1 MQGLSDPF
9 TLLME
14 RERRSMIRSMT
25 GFGRRQAPWQDG
37 SVSVE
42 VRSVNHR
49 FLEVACR
56 FPRSMTHL
64 EESFKKAV
72 QQRCSR
78 GRVDMTVTIQGG
90 KGRAGTVSLD
100 QPLAKQYHQALHT
113 LKKSLKLSGSI
124 DIALI
129 AGLRDV
135 ISVSDQPP
143 EDPKLAK
150 LVQKLIMQALDDLEG
165 MRTREGIALA
175 KDMQSR
181 IQTIRE
187 HRAAVATRSPKLAQ
201 EAFERMKGRIEKLL
215 GVEPPDVLRLHQEM
229 ALYADRGD
237 ITEEIV
243 RLDSHMIQ
251 FEQTLNR
258 AESVGKTLDF
268 LLQEMGREVN
278 TIGSKANDAEIAG
291 QVVQMKAELERI
303 REQVQNVE

>member
-1 MQGLSDPF
+1 
-9 TLLME
+9 
-14 RERRSMIRSMT
+14 MIRSMT
-25 GFGRRQAPWQDG
+25 GFGRGQAPWQDG
-37 SVSVE
+37 SVTVE

-56 FPRSMTHL
+56 LPRSLALL
-64 EESFKKAV
+64 EESFKKTV
-72 QQRCSR
+72 QQRCTR
-78 GRVDMTVTIQGG
+78 GRIDMTVTLQGG
-90 KGRAGTVSLD
+90 KGRAGAISLD
-100 QPLAKQYHQALHT
+100 QPLAKQYHQALRT

-135 ISVSDQPP
+135 ISVSDQPS

-150 LVQKLIMQALDDLEG
+150 LVQKLGFQALDDLEG
-165 MRTREGIALA
+165 MRKREGIALA

-187 HRAAVATRSPKLAQ
+187 RRTAVAARSPKLVQ
-201 EAFERMKGRIEKLL
+201 ETFERMKARVEKLL
-215 GVEPPDVLRLHQEM
+215 GTEPPDIPRLHQEL

-237 ITEEIV
+237 ITEELV